1 MTKNLIPAMTKTL
14 NYSYSHIWKVAWPIL
29 VSLIME
35 QLLGMTD
42 TAFLGRV
49 GEVEL
54 AASAIAGVY
63 CMAIFI
69 TGFGFG
75 VGSQII
81 IARRNGEGNYA
92 ETGNIFWHGVYFLI
106 CLAVLVIFLSEL
118 FSPWLLGL
126 LIESPEISA
135 AAMDYVRWRLVG
147 LIFAF
152 VTVMFRA
159 FYIGTTQTATLTL
172 NSIVMVLSNVGFNW
186 ILVFGKLG
194 FPALGIAGAAIGSTL
209 AELVSLIFFIVYT
222 ATMTDCTKYGLNKR
236 IKFSWK
242 KLRYILTVS
251 IWTMIQ
257 NFFSVSTWFIFF
269 MFVEHIGE
277 RALAIS
283 NLIRSISGFL
293 WVFVSAFASTCS
305 SLVSNLIGEGHTD
318 SVPRLIRRVIKL
330 AYIPVTILAVLFAI
344 FPEHVLRIYTD
355 MPDLISDSV
364 PSLFVL
370 CFSYLFTCPALICFN
385 AVSGTGNTRTAF
397 VLEMSALVIYIMFC
411 TVVIAWAK
419 ADVAVCWLAE
429 IAYGLSMLV
438 ICGLYL
444 WSNRWKGTRI

>member
-1 MTKNLIPAMTKTL
+1 MTKTL

-29 VSLIME
+29 ISLIME

-106 CLAVLVIFLSEL
+106 CLAVLVIFLSEM
-118 FSPWLLGL
+118 FSPWLLGF

-172 NSIVMVLSNVGFNW
+172 NSIVMVLSNVVFNW

-222 ATMTDCTKYGLNKR
+222 AAKTDCTKYGLNKR
-236 IKFSWK
+236 IKFSWE

-283 NLIRSISGFL
+283 NLIRSASGFL
-293 WVFVSAFASTCS
+293 WVFVAAFASTCS

-355 MPDLISDSV
+355 MPGLISDSV
-364 PSLFVL
+364 QSLLVL

-397 VLEMSALVIYIMFC
+397 VLELSALVIYIAFC
-411 TVVIAWAK
+411 SIVIAWIK
-419 ADVAVCWLAE
+419 ADVAVCWFAE
-429 IAYGLSMLV
+429 TAYGLSMLV

-444 WSNRWKGTRI
+444 WSNRWKGARI

>member
-1 MTKNLIPAMTKTL
+1 MTKTL

-172 NSIVMVLSNVGFNW
+172 NSIVMVLSNVVFNW

-397 VLEMSALVIYIMFC
+397 VLEMSALVI
-411 TVVIAWAK
+411 
-419 ADVAVCWLAE
+419 
-429 IAYGLSMLV
+429 
-438 ICGLYL
+438 
-444 WSNRWKGTRI
+444 

>member
-1 MTKNLIPAMTKTL
+1 MTKTL

-81 IARRNGEGNYA
+81 IARLKGEGNYA

-172 NSIVMVLSNVGFNW
+172 NSIVMVLSNVVFNW

-242 KLRYILTVS
+242 KLWYILTVS

-397 VLEMSALVIYIMFC
+397 VLEMSALVIYIVFC

>member
-1 MTKNLIPAMTKTL
+1 MTKTL

-172 NSIVMVLSNVGFNW
+172 NSIVMVLSNVVFNW

-397 VLEMSALVIYIMFC
+397 VLEMSALVIYIVFC

>member
-1 MTKNLIPAMTKTL
+1 MTKNLIPVMTKTL

-172 NSIVMVLSNVGFNW
+172 NSIVMVLSNVVFNW

>member
-1 MTKNLIPAMTKTL
+1 MTKTL

-172 NSIVMVLSNVGFNW
+172 NSIVMVLSNVVFNW

-444 WSNRWKGTRI
+444 WSNRWKGARI

>member
-1 MTKNLIPAMTKTL
+1 MTKTL

-172 NSIVMVLSNVGFNW
+172 NSIVMVLSNVVFNW

-397 VLEMSALVIYIMFC
+397 VLEMSALVIYIVFC
-411 TVVIAWAK
+411 AVVIAWAK

>member
-172 NSIVMVLSNVGFNW
+172 NSIVMVLSNVVFNW

-397 VLEMSALVIYIMFC
+397 VLEMSALVIYIVFC

>member
-1 MTKNLIPAMTKTL
+1 MTKTL

>member
-1 MTKNLIPAMTKTL
+1 MTKTL

-172 NSIVMVLSNVGFNW
+172 NSIVMVLSNVVFNW

-429 IAYGLSMLV
+429 IAYGLSMLL

>member
-106 CLAVLVIFLSEL
+106 CMAVLVIFLSEL

-172 NSIVMVLSNVGFNW
+172 NSIVMVLSNVVFNW

-194 FPALGIAGAAIGSTL
+194 FPALGIAGAAIGTTL

-397 VLEMSALVIYIMFC
+397 VLEMSALVIYIVFC

>member
-1 MTKNLIPAMTKTL
+1 MTKTL

-29 VSLIME
+29 ISLIME

-106 CLAVLVIFLSEL
+106 CLAVLVIFLSEM
-118 FSPWLLGL
+118 FSPWLLGF

-172 NSIVMVLSNVGFNW
+172 NSIVMVLSNVVFNW

>member
-172 NSIVMVLSNVGFNW
+172 NSIVMVLSNVVFNW

-397 VLEMSALVIYIMFC
+397 VLEMSALVIYIVFC
-411 TVVIAWAK
+411 AVVIAWAK

>member
-1 MTKNLIPAMTKTL
+1 MTKTL

-29 VSLIME
+29 ISLIME

-106 CLAVLVIFLSEL
+106 CLAVLVIFLSEM
-118 FSPWLLGL
+118 FSPWLLGF

-172 NSIVMVLSNVGFNW
+172 NSIVMVLSNVVFNW

-209 AELVSLIFFIVYT
+209 AELVSLIFFILYT